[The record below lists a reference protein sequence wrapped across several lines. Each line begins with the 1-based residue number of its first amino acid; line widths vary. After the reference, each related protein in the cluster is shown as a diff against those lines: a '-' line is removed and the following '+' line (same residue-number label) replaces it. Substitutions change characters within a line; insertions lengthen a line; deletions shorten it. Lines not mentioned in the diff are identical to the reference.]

1 MTYEDRV
8 KLYNKIE
15 EVRGRPLIT
24 YITSS
29 RLNASGNMAADVI
42 PEFCKQIINIPKEK
56 TEVDLLLVS
65 NGGDPVVSWRIISLL
80 RERFK
85 KVGVLL
91 PYQAY
96 SAATLVAL
104 GADDIVMHP
113 FSNLGPVDPQLSG
126 QRNVPG
132 KPGMQE
138 QINFGA
144 EDLSH
149 FIDFVCKDVGITDQE
164 QKERAFELV
173 CKEVGAIPIGIA
185 KRSSNLASS
194 LGQKL
199 LSLHMTDQNKVKAIS
214 DSLNKSFYHHGYPVG
229 RSEAKSIGLPIIE
242 TPPDNL
248 ENLMWNVWED
258 MQKDMKCDAP
268 FNPLEV
274 VMTDPVLSQQIC
286 SIPHIEMPANLPPE
300 MANQVFQQIMQRVKV
315 TIVNPVESE
324 LYQAAVESNRMRSEF
339 KTKLKITAI
348 RMPDMNININVAPIS
363 SSWRTINQT

>member
-1 MTYEDRV
+1 MTYENRV
-8 KLYNKIE
+8 RLYNKIE

-29 RLNASGNMAADVI
+29 RMNAAGIMAGDVI
-42 PEFCKQIINIPKEK
+42 PEFCKQINKIPKEK
-56 TEVDLLLVS
+56 DEVDLLLVS

-113 FSNLGPVDPQLSG
+113 FSNLGPVDPQLTG
-126 QRNVPG
+126 QRDKPG
-132 KPGMQE
+132 VPGMQE
-138 QINFGA
+138 QFTFGA

-149 FIDFVCKDVGITDQE
+149 FIDFVRKDVGISDQE
-164 QKERAFELV
+164 QMEKAFELV
-173 CKEVGAIPIGIA
+173 CKEVGAIRIGIA

-199 LSLHMTDQNKVKAIS
+199 LSLHMKDQNKVKAIS

-229 RSEAKSIGLPIIE
+229 RNEAKTIGLNIIE
-242 TPPDNL
+242 APDNL
-248 ENLMWNVWED
+248 EEVIWNVWED
-258 MQKDMKCDAP
+258 MQKDMKCDTP
-268 FNPLEV
+268 FNPLEIAI
-274 VMTDPVLSQQIC
+274 TDPVLGPQIC
-286 SIPHIEMPANLPPE
+286 PLPQIQMPGNLPPD
-300 MANQVFQQIMQRVKV
+300 MANQIFQQITQQHVKV
-315 TIVNPVESE
+315 TTVNPIEYE
-324 LYQAAVESNRMRSEF
+324 LFQAAVESARVRSEF
-339 KTKLKITAI
+339 KTKLKISAM

-363 SSWRTINQT
+363 SSWKTIEHT

>member
-1 MTYEDRV
+1 MTYESRV
-8 KLYNKIE
+8 DLYNKIE
-15 EVRGRPLIT
+15 EIRGRPLIT

-29 RLNASGNMAADVI
+29 RMNASGLMAADVI
-42 PEFCKQIINIPKEK
+42 PELCKQINTIPKER
-56 TEVDLLLVS
+56 TDVDLLLVS

-113 FSNLGPVDPQLSG
+113 FSNLGPVDPQLSI

-132 KPGMQE
+132 TPGTPDT
-138 QINFGA
+138 ITFGA

-149 FIDFVCKDVGITDQE
+149 FIDFVCKDVGISDQE

-199 LSLHMTDQNKVKAIS
+199 LSLHMEDQNKVKAIS

-229 RSEAKSIGLPIIE
+229 RSEAKKIGLPITE
-242 TPPDNL
+242 AQDDL
-248 ENLMWNVWED
+248 ENVIWQVWED
-258 MQKDMKCDAP
+258 MQGEMKCDIP

-274 VMTDPVLSQQIC
+274 VMTDPVLGSQIRQM
-286 SIPHIEMPANLPPE
+286 PYIENIPANLPPDV
-300 MANQVFQQIMQRVKV
+300 ANQIFQQITQQIKITMI
-315 TIVNPVESE
+315 TPVEHE
-324 LYQAAVESNRMRSEF
+324 LYQAALESIQMRSEF
-339 KTKLKITAI
+339 KSKLLILAT
-348 RMPDMNININVAPIS
+348 RMPDMNVNINVTHTS
-363 SSWRTINQT
+363 SSWKTINTI

>member
-1 MTYEDRV
+1 MTYENRV
-8 KLYNKIE
+8 TLYNKIE

-29 RLNASGNMAADVI
+29 RMNAAGIMAADVI
-42 PEFCKQIINIPKEK
+42 PEFCKQITKIPHEK

-132 KPGMQE
+132 KPGVQE

-149 FIDFVCKDVGITDQE
+149 FIDFVCNDVGISDQE

-229 RSEAKSIGLPIIE
+229 RSEAEKIGLPITE
-242 TPPDNL
+242 APDDL
-248 ENLMWNVWED
+248 EEVIWNVWDD
-258 MQKDMKCDAP
+258 MQKEMKCDSP

-274 VMTDPVLSQQIC
+274 VMADPVLSQQI
-286 SIPHIEMPANLPPE
+286 SPLPQIQMPANLPPE
-300 MANQVFQQIMQRVKV
+300 MANQIFQNIMQQHVKIT
-315 TIVNPVESE
+315 TINPIEYE
-324 LYQAAVESNRMRSEF
+324 LFQAAVESARIRSEF
-339 KTKLKITAI
+339 KTKLKISAM

-363 SSWRTINQT
+363 SSWKTINQT